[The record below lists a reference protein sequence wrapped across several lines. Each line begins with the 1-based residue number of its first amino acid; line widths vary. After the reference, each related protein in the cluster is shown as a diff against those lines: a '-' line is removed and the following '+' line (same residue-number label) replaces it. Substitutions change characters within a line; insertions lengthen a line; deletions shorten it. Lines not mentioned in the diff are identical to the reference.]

1 MADTRQLIIN
11 SLFPEAPEDPSQAN
25 SLASE
30 SLIIHLKVSE
40 DSTGPSP
47 ISERPGTISKKVRR
61 NGKVRLHKSKR
72 NANNTFSIG
81 RTWPLEEVKALEVVD
96 SLVFIVT
103 INKPYQWTADNQRER
118 NLFLATLLKV
128 YKRHIKRLPKLVNF
142 DDNSV
147 SETKVQP
154 TLGSQIDN
162 ENSLQGRLNN
172 ANKSTSSLDQQ
183 KYDRHPQASGPKN
196 DSNGMVK
203 YNAEDDDVKQ
213 EEISLI
219 NVSELLNDFDWK
231 GSGNAAALEERLLN
245 ELAALEAAN
254 IHAMVESDD
263 RVNSVIE
270 QIDKA
275 INELDSLDS
284 WLSIYAAE
292 LNSMGDEDIH
302 HIESQNRGL
311 QVQTANQK
319 ALLSELDRLI
329 QTISIPDHVI
339 KILRQESMDTPQGI
353 ENIEQAA
360 KQLKLAIDTPF
371 DKSIQ
376 EMKAIQEKIESY
388 KYHAKNFCSRFCE
401 YMRMM
406 FQFQAD
412 TLMND
417 KSRGPRHNNLTIQ
430 SHDYITSNLSK
441 YGTLSLWVKEMDPN
455 RHLDVQSEPIY
466 KKETKEYLQ
475 QMRHLLSKRDLAEE
489 ATYVFSAANAH
500 SNRSSLFSFDST
512 KQALEF
518 KDNNNNS
525 GKIPLE
531 ESFNHCL
538 RTIVPLVS
546 NEQKFMADFFHLAKK
561 DSKSSLYDSEGFLK
575 DLDDDESEIMHKKL
589 LYEHMEKL
597 FDFLPD
603 ELCVFID
610 YGCKLDAVQIVGII
624 VSIEKLI
631 QDDERPNFNYVI
643 KVFRDVRKHCLEILE
658 RFLTDQLRAIEDTK
672 VTSKRRKGIVLFI
685 RIFPFDAK
693 LMFKYY
699 YSSPL
704 NTQCLFL
711 EQRFVER
718 IERST
723 NGADDL
729 EIRKIVNNGYERIVK
744 TMFDCLEAISK
755 DEESH
760 PDDREQLNA
769 HIMTLENMHHFY
781 TEIRSRKIHALD
793 PFMKYARSSYDKHLE
808 AYAKS
813 VVRRPFGKLLEFFE
827 GIESLLR
834 TTSAPE
840 EVGFRLKY
848 SKDALKKVVSQYPG
862 KEIRKDLISL
872 YKRVDKHFTEEEGL
886 LQVVWR
892 SIEGEVIKS
901 HERFTSIINKCYP
914 DSNISLEFSIDDLLN
929 YFSELARSH

>member
-1 MADTRQLIIN
+1 MAETRQPSSDPIRQLIIN
-11 SLFPEAPEDPSQAN
+11 SLFPEVAEDPSQGN
-25 SLASE
+25 SFAGE
-30 SLIIHLKVSE
+30 SLIIHLKISE
-40 DSTGPSP
+40 DSTGTGP
-47 ISERPGTISKKVRR
+47 ITINERQGTIGKK
-61 NGKVRLHKSKR
+61 GAFKSL
-72 NANNTFSIG
+72 A
-81 RTWPLEEVKALEVVD
+81 
-96 SLVFIVT
+96 FIMT
-103 INKPYQWTADNQRER
+103 INKPYLWTADTQRER

-128 YKRHIKRLPKLVNF
+128 YKTNIKRLPKLINF
-142 DDNSV
+142 DDSSV

-154 TLGSQIDN
+154 TFVSQIDT
-162 ENSLQGRLNN
+162 ENSLQGRLTN
-172 ANKSTSSLDQQ
+172 ANKSTSSLNQ
-183 KYDRHPQASGPKN
+183 KKDRIPQAGGLKN
-196 DSNGMVK
+196 DSNGIVQHK
-203 YNAEDDDVKQ
+203 AEDEDVKQ

-275 INELDSLDS
+275 INELDNMDS

-329 QTISIPDHVI
+329 QIISIPDQVI
-339 KILRQESMDTPQGI
+339 KILRQESMDTPQGVQ
-353 ENIEQAA
+353 NIEQAA
-360 KQLKLAIDTPF
+360 EQLKHAIETPF
-371 DKSIQ
+371 DKSLQ

-388 KYHAKNFCSRFCE
+388 KYHAKNFCSRFGE

-406 FQFQAD
+406 FQFQTE

-430 SHDYITSNLSK
+430 SHDYITNNLSK
-441 YGTLSLWVKEMDPN
+441 YCTLSLWVKEMDPN
-455 RHLDVQSEPIY
+455 RHLEVQSLYVAAKEPIY

-475 QMRHLLSKRDLAEE
+475 QM
-489 ATYVFSAANAH
+489 SAANAY

-518 KDNNNNS
+518 RDNNNNS

-538 RTIVPLVS
+538 RTIIPLIS
-546 NEQKFMADFFHLAKK
+546 NEQKFMADFFNLDKK
-561 DSKSSLYDSEGFLK
+561 DSKSSFNDSEVFLK
-575 DLDDDESEIMHKKL
+575 DLDDDEDEIMHKKL

-597 FDFLPD
+597 FNFLPD
-603 ELCVFID
+603 ELCAFID
-610 YGCKLDAVQIVGII
+610 YGCKLDAAIQIVGII

-631 QDDERPNFNYVI
+631 QEEERPNFNYVI
-643 KVFRDVRKHCLEILE
+643 KVFRDVRKHCLEILD
-658 RFLTDQLRAIEDTK
+658 RFINDQLKAIEDTK

-685 RIFPFDAK
+685 RIFP
-693 LMFKYY
+693 
-699 YSSPL
+699 
-704 NTQCLFL
+704 
-711 EQRFVER
+711 RFVER
-718 IERST
+718 IEHAM
-723 NGADDL
+723 NGADKL
-729 EIRKIVNNGYERIVK
+729 EIRNIVNSGYEKIVK
-744 TMFDCLEAISK
+744 MMFDCLEAISK
-755 DEESH
+755 DEEST
-760 PDDREQLNA
+760 DDREQLNA
-769 HIMTLENMHHFY
+769 HIMTLE
-781 TEIRSRKIHALD
+781 IRTRKIIVLD
-793 PFMKYARSSYDKHLE
+793 PFMRYARTSYDKHLE

-862 KEIRKDLISL
+862 KEIRKDMISL

-892 SIEGEVIKS
+892 SIEEEVIRC

>member
-1 MADTRQLIIN
+1 M
-11 SLFPEAPEDPSQAN
+11 ED
-25 SLASE
+25 
-30 SLIIHLKVSE
+30 IKCV
-40 DSTGPSP
+40 
-47 ISERPGTISKKVRR
+47 
-61 NGKVRLHKSKR
+61 
-72 NANNTFSIG
+72 
-81 RTWPLEEVKALEVVD
+81 EVVD
-96 SLVFIVT
+96 SLAFILT
-103 INKPYQWTADNQRER
+103 INKPYLWTADTQRER
-118 NLFLATLLKV
+118 NLFLSTVLKV
-128 YKRHIKRLPKLVNF
+128 YKTHIKRLPKVINF
-142 DDNSV
+142 DDSSV

-154 TLGSQIDN
+154 TLGSQIDT
-162 ENSLQGRLNN
+162 ENSLQGRLTN
-172 ANKSTSSLDQQ
+172 ANKSTSSLNQ
-183 KYDRHPQASGPKN
+183 KNDRIPQAGGPKN
-196 DSNGMVK
+196 DSNGIVQHK
-203 YNAEDDDVKQ
+203 VEDEDVKQ

-263 RVNSVIE
+263 RVNSVVE

-275 INELDSLDS
+275 INELDQMDS

-329 QTISIPDHVI
+329 QTISIPDQVI
-339 KILRQESMDTPQGI
+339 KILRQESMDTPQGVQ
-353 ENIEQAA
+353 NIEQAA
-360 KQLKLAIDTPF
+360 EQLKHAIETPF
-371 DKSIQ
+371 DKSLQ

-388 KYHAKNFCSRFCE
+388 KYHAKNFCSRFGE
-401 YMRMM
+401 YMRLM
-406 FQFQAD
+406 FQFQTE

-430 SHDYITSNLSK
+430 SHDYITNNLSK
-441 YGTLSLWVKEMDPN
+441 YCTLSSWVKEMDPN
-455 RHLDVQSEPIY
+455 RHLEVQSLYVAAKEPIY

-475 QMRHLLSKRDLAEE
+475 QMRHLLSKRDLADE
-489 ATYVFSAANAH
+489 AHYIFSAANN
-500 SNRSSLFSFDST
+500 NRSSLFSFDST

-518 KDNNNNS
+518 RDNNNNS

-538 RTIVPLVS
+538 RTIIPLIS
-546 NEQKFMADFFHLAKK
+546 NEQKFMADFFNLAKK
-561 DSKSSLYDSEGFLK
+561 DSKSSFNDSEVFLK
-575 DLDDDESEIMHKKL
+575 DLDDDENEIMHKKI

-597 FDFLPD
+597 FNFLPD
-603 ELCVFID
+603 ELCAFID
-610 YGCKLDAVQIVGII
+610 YGCKLDAAIQIVGII

-631 QDDERPNFNYVI
+631 QEEERPNFNYVI
-643 KVFRDVRKHCLEILE
+643 KVFRDVRKHCLEILD
-658 RFLTDQLRAIEDTK
+658 RFLNDQLKAIEDTK
-672 VTSKRRKGIVLFI
+672 VTSKKRKGLVPFI
-685 RIFPFDAK
+685 RIFP
-693 LMFKYY
+693 
-699 YSSPL
+699 
-704 NTQCLFL
+704 
-711 EQRFVER
+711 RFVER
-718 IERST
+718 IEHT
-723 NGADDL
+723 MNGADKL
-729 EIRKIVNNGYERIVK
+729 EIRNIVNSGYEKIVK
-744 TMFDCLEAISK
+744 MMFDCLEAISK
-755 DEESH
+755 DEESTA
-760 PDDREQLNA
+760 DDREQLNA

-781 TEIRSRKIHALD
+781 TEIQTRGINVLK
-793 PFMKYARSSYDKHLE
+793 PFMKYARTSYDKHLE

-848 SKDALKKVVSQYPG
+848 SKDALKKVVSQYPS
-862 KEIRKDLISL
+862 KEIRKDMISL

-892 SIEGEVIKS
+892 NIEEEVIRC

-914 DSNISLEFSIDDLLN
+914 DSNISLEFSIDDLLS

>member
-1 MADTRQLIIN
+1 KETGWQQDVQVPELQDTLNKKYNLVLAGIMQEMRVTQIRQPSSDPIRQLIIN
-11 SLFPEAPEDPSQAN
+11 SLFPEMTEKPSQGN
-25 SLASE
+25 SFASE
-30 SLIIHLKVSE
+30 SFIIHLKVSE
-40 DSTGPSP
+40 DSTGTRPP
-47 ISERPGTISKKVRR
+47 TINERTAFRVERKSRYLLVSIRR
-61 NGKVRLHKSKR
+61 DGKVYLHKSKR
-72 NANNTFSIG
+72 NSNNTFSIG
-81 RTWPLEEVKALEVVD
+81 KTWSLEDIKCVEVVD
-96 SLVFIVT
+96 SLAFILT
-103 INKPYQWTADNQRER
+103 INKPYLWTADTQRER
-118 NLFLATLLKV
+118 NLFLSTVLKV
-128 YKRHIKRLPKLVNF
+128 YKTHIKRLPKVINF
-142 DDNSV
+142 DDSSV

-154 TLGSQIDN
+154 TLGSQIDT
-162 ENSLQGRLNN
+162 ENSLQGRLTN
-172 ANKSTSSLDQQ
+172 ANKSTSSLNQ
-183 KYDRHPQASGPKN
+183 KNDRIPQAGGPKN
-196 DSNGMVK
+196 DSN
-203 YNAEDDDVKQ
+203 DVKQ

-263 RVNSVIE
+263 RVNSVVE

-275 INELDSLDS
+275 INELDQMDS

-329 QTISIPDHVI
+329 QTISIPDQVI
-339 KILRQESMDTPQGI
+339 KILRQESMDTPQGVQ
-353 ENIEQAA
+353 NIEQAA
-360 KQLKLAIDTPF
+360 EQLKHAIETPF
-371 DKSIQ
+371 DKSLQ

-388 KYHAKNFCSRFCE
+388 KYHAKNFCSRFGE
-401 YMRMM
+401 YMRLM
-406 FQFQAD
+406 FQFQLYVAA
-412 TLMND
+412 
-417 KSRGPRHNNLTIQ
+417 K
-430 SHDYITSNLSK
+430 
-441 YGTLSLWVKEMDPN
+441 
-455 RHLDVQSEPIY
+455 EPIY

-475 QMRHLLSKRDLAEE
+475 QMRHLLSKRDLADE
-489 ATYVFSAANAH
+489 AHYIFSAANN
-500 SNRSSLFSFDST
+500 NRSSLFSFDST

-518 KDNNNNS
+518 RDNNNNS

-538 RTIVPLVS
+538 RTIIPLIS
-546 NEQKFMADFFHLAKK
+546 NEQKFMADFFNLAKK
-561 DSKSSLYDSEGFLK
+561 DSKSSFNDSEVFLK
-575 DLDDDESEIMHKKL
+575 DLDDDENEIMHKKI

-597 FDFLPD
+597 FNFLPD
-603 ELCVFID
+603 ELCAFID
-610 YGCKLDAVQIVGII
+610 YGCKLDAAIQIVGII

-631 QDDERPNFNYVI
+631 QEEERPNFNYVI
-643 KVFRDVRKHCLEILE
+643 KVFRDVRKHCLEILD
-658 RFLTDQLRAIEDTK
+658 RFLNDQLKAIEDTK
-672 VTSKRRKGIVLFI
+672 VTSKKRKGLVPFI
-685 RIFPFDAK
+685 RIFP
-693 LMFKYY
+693 
-699 YSSPL
+699 
-704 NTQCLFL
+704 
-711 EQRFVER
+711 RFVER
-718 IERST
+718 IEHT
-723 NGADDL
+723 MNGADKL
-729 EIRKIVNNGYERIVK
+729 EIRNIVNSGYEKIVK
-744 TMFDCLEAISK
+744 MMFDCLEAISK
-755 DEESH
+755 DEESTA
-760 PDDREQLNA
+760 DDREQLNA

-781 TEIRSRKIHALD
+781 TEIQTRGINVLK
-793 PFMKYARSSYDKHLE
+793 PFMKYARTSYDKHLE

-848 SKDALKKVVSQYPG
+848 SKDALKK
-862 KEIRKDLISL
+862 IRKDMISL

-892 SIEGEVIKS
+892 NIEEEVIRC

-914 DSNISLEFSIDDLLN
+914 DSNISLEFSIDDLLS